1 MVRMTTFEIL
11 FIFTKIKE
19 YKNKGKEGFFL
30 LLEANRL
37 NVLSAKTENKLKLV
51 ADG

>member
-1 MVRMTTFEIL
+1 MVRMTTFGIL

-19 YKNKGKEGFFL
+19 YKNKGKEGFLL

-37 NVLSAKTENKLKLV
+37 NVLSAKIGNKS
-51 ADG
+51 